1 LINTNKKVVIVGAG
15 MAGLTAAAYLI
26 RQNCDVLLIE
36 KSNRSGGLVHTFVQD
51 GFSFD
56 TGPRAFV
63 NSGMVKPILKD
74 LGIDWETLNNKVSLA
89 VEDQMFRIDSMDSI
103 DEYKSML
110 LNLYPENSKDI
121 EQIMSSIYQLSE
133 YTKVLY
139 AFDNPYFVD
148 YKSDKKF
155 LFKKLLPWTF
165 KLLYVLRKFNQFDMP
180 MEEFLNCLTD
190 SQSLIDILTQF
201 FFRKTPTY
209 FALGYFYV
217 WLDYFY
223 PKGGTGTLPTVLHEK
238 ISKQGGKFKFNTQI
252 EKIIPS
258 ESKVVDCEGNQYDY
272 DYLIWA
278 ADLKTLYKKLNPAGL
293 DNKTIEKIKAQ
304 SQRILSAK
312 AAESSFAMY
321 IAVDRPPSYF
331 QKNGGAHLFY
341 TPSKK
346 GLGDTNRAV
355 KEKLLENFE
364 KKSKEEILAWLDD
377 FCNLNTFEVSVPV
390 LRDSTLAPEGKT
402 GLMISCI
409 FDYEVIEKIDEAGWL
424 DEFKTEMENRIIG
437 IFSQSFYKGLEDDI
451 IFKFSSSPL
460 TINDIVGSSEGSI
473 VGWSFETEAPVY
485 NKLKDVPKSA
495 QTPIPKIFQAG
506 QWAYAPAGVPI
517 AMLTGWHASQEII
530 KQSKKNRVSKLKQ

>member
-1 LINTNKKVVIVGAG
+1 

-110 LNLYPENSKDI
+110 SNLYPENSKDI

-165 KLLYVLRKFNQFDMP
+165 KLLYVLKKFNQFDMP
-180 MEEFLNCLTD
+180 MEDFLDRLTD
-190 SQSLIDILTQF
+190 NQSLKDILTQF

-258 ESKVVDCEGNQYDY
+258 ESKVVDCEGNQFDY
-272 DYLIWA
+272 DHLIWA
-278 ADLKTLYKKLNPAGL
+278 ADLKTLYRKLHLTGL
-293 DNKTIEKIKAQ
+293 DNPVIEKIKTQ
-304 SQRILSAK
+304 SERVLSAK
-312 AAESSFAMY
+312 AAESSFAM
-321 IAVDRPPSYF
+321 S
-331 QKNGGAHLFY
+331 
-341 TPSKK
+341 
-346 GLGDTNRAV
+346 
-355 KEKLLENFE
+355 
-364 KKSKEEILAWLDD
+364 
-377 FCNLNTFEVSVPV
+377 
-390 LRDSTLAPEGKT
+390 
-402 GLMISCI
+402 
-409 FDYEVIEKIDEAGWL
+409 
-424 DEFKTEMENRIIG
+424 IG
-437 IFSQSFYKGLEDDI
+437 V
-451 IFKFSSSPL
+451 
-460 TINDIVGSSEGSI
+460 N
-473 VGWSFETEAPVY
+473 
-485 NKLKDVPKSA
+485 
-495 QTPIPKIFQAG
+495 
-506 QWAYAPAGVPI
+506 
-517 AMLTGWHASQEII
+517 
-530 KQSKKNRVSKLKQ
+530 